1 MSQNKIDFSPF
12 APKKNFSI
20 PNLISLIRLLMIPFI
35 LWAYANGRATLAVSL
50 IILSGI
56 SDGVDGFIARR
67 FNQITELGKLLD
79 PFADKLTQIAVA
91 IILCYSFTSVIP
103 LVVILVV
110 KELLMLLL
118 GLRMMKNGA
127 KVISAK
133 WWGKV
138 STTAF
143 YLGVAIV
150 MLFSEKL
157 GEIGIAII
165 SILISLLMLFSL
177 IQYWREFQ
185 RLSRQALAA
194 QK

>member
-110 KELLMLLL
+110 KEFLMLLL
-118 GLRMMKNGA
+118 GLRMMKNVA

-138 STTAF
+138 STTGF

>member
-20 PNLISLIRLLMIPFI
+20 PNLISLFRLLMIPFI